1 MEIMKLVTFGLVATL
16 LINILVNSGG
26 SSKPHAAVI
35 RIVTVVVIMIFIAT
49 KLETM
54 FTIVRD
60 LASKMQMDNTYLKII
75 LKVVGIAYLA
85 EFGSKLCE
93 DAGEK
98 SIGSKIELAG
108 KVMIFVTASP
118 VILALMSLI
127 TDLI

>member
-1 MEIMKLVTFGLVATL
+1 MEIMKLVSFGLVATL
-16 LINILVNSGG
+16 LISIVGYKDGNS
-26 SSKPHAAVI
+26 KTHAGII
-35 RIVTVVVIMIFIAT
+35 RLVTVVVLMIFIAT

-54 FTIVRD
+54 FTIIRD
-60 LASKMQMDNTYLKII
+60 LAFKMKMDNTYLKII

-98 SIGSKIELAG
+98 SIASKIELAG